1 VEKTVSG
8 GNDQLA
14 AAMRETALSG
24 AAAAPTKLITVIAGL
39 ENPLQALQDMDQA
52 RDLFAAFDED
62 FGFIRLS
69 FAAYPP
75 ALNRQIQAAD
85 KTRYASLLRWLFDE
99 LRQWRRAQDVRFE
112 KLVAAFI
119 AAQVCDFGNGLWP
132 LLPDDIANNTDL
144 IIYLKQ
150 LIASFSVAYS
160 ARGTRPPPIW
170 EGEAVEQFKK
180 ADAES
185 DWATVISL
193 WQRFPLV
200 FANTLQTQAVR
211 FLCRYSFED
220 LVQGL
225 ANVRQTAVA
234 MQVVDVLS
242 IEQRLR
248 LAIASDNPYIQLA
261 SAYRALVDERGSAQS
276 LADDDQ
282 SLLIELLL
290 KVANDSSRWAAW
302 MKVFIRYPALQKP
315 LGRALVQV
323 PEAALDG
330 YVNSIW
336 LYPKEPKPDA
346 GRRSMADC
354 LREFC
359 ANASLERRTALWAL
373 AHKRWL
379 DWSFNKADPN
389 QHLMGINWCDLDY
402 ALVAYA
408 IECMD
413 EATRNQTMQ
422 AIRVELG
429 TLEHHWHGS
438 FTDILTDWNRLLSRF
453 QPYAHATF
461 IAQNGGDWLPE
472 TKTYLPFEPSQN
484 EYIMTMYRAM

>member
-1 VEKTVSG
+1 VEKAVSG

-14 AAMRETALSG
+14 EAMREAALSG
-24 AAAAPTKLITVIAGL
+24 AAAAPAKLIAVIERL
-39 ENPLQALQDMDQA
+39 ENPLQALQDVDQA
-52 RDLFAAFDED
+52 RDLFAAFDDD
-62 FGFIRLS
+62 FGFIRFS
-69 FAAYPP
+69 FASYPP
-75 ALNRQIQAAD
+75 VPNRQILPAD
-85 KTRYASLLRWLFDE
+85 KARYASLLRWLMDE
-99 LRQWRRAQDVRFE
+99 LRQWRRAQDTRFE

-132 LLPDDIANNTDL
+132 LLPDDIGNNTDL
-144 IIYLKQ
+144 ISYLTQ

-180 ADAES
+180 ADADG
-185 DWATVISL
+185 DWAAVISL

-211 FLCRYSFED
+211 FLYRYSFNG

-225 ANVRQTAVA
+225 MDARQTAVA
-234 MQVVDVLS
+234 MQVAGVLS

-248 LAIASDNPYIQLA
+248 LAIASDNPYVQLA
-261 SAYRALVDERGSAQS
+261 SAYRTLVDERGSAQS
-276 LADDDQ
+276 LADDHQ

-290 KVANDSSRWAAW
+290 KVANDTLRWAAW

-315 LGRALVQV
+315 LGRALAQV
-323 PEAALDG
+323 PAAALDG
-330 YVNSIW
+330 YIHSVW

-346 GRRSMADC
+346 GRRSVADG
-354 LREFC
+354 LREFY
-359 ANASLERRTALWAL
+359 ASASPERRAALWTL

-379 DWSFNKADPN
+379 DWSFNKDDPN

-402 ALVAYA
+402 ALVAFA

-413 EATRNQTMQ
+413 EAARNQTME
-422 AIRVELG
+422 AIRVQLG

-438 FTDILTDWNRLLSRF
+438 FTDILTEWNRLLSRF
-453 QPYAHATF
+453 QPYAHAAF

-472 TKTYLPFEPSQN
+472 TRTYLPFEPSQN
-484 EYIMTMYRAM
+484 DYIMSMYRAM